1 MNKQFLR
8 NISICSIVLLILMS
22 AFAGV
27 GCVDQGDDTGATE
40 TAGEAATTGDSAS
53 GSIIIKGS
61 DTVLPLSQAEAED
74 FMMEN
79 PEASVTVI
87 GGGSGVGIAAL
98 IDGEVEIAMASR
110 LMKDSEIEN
119 AQANGID
126 PVRTQIAI
134 DGIAVIVNPDNP
146 VNELTFEQL
155 KGIYD
160 GSISNWEEVGGDNQE
175 IAVMSR
181 DSSSGTY
188 GYFQEEVL
196 LDEEYRQDAITQP
209 TTGAIVQEVSQNEG
223 AIGYIGFAYL
233 DESTKA
239 LSLDGGD
246 GFVEANPE
254 NIVSGDYPLA
264 RPLQYYT
271 NGEPEGLE
279 GEFIDFVLSPTG
291 QEIVSEIGYFPV
303 A

>member
-1 MNKQFLR
+1 MTKQFLR

-22 AFAGV
+22 AFTGI
-27 GCVDQGDDTGATE
+27 GCVDQEAD
-40 TAGEAATTGDSAS
+40 AGETENTEAGAS

-79 PEASVTVI
+79 PDASVTVI

-98 IDGEVEIAMASR
+98 VDGEVEIAMASR
-110 LMKDSEIEN
+110 LMKDSEIAE
-119 AQANGID
+119 AESNGIT
-126 PVRTQIAI
+126 PVKHEIAI
-134 DGIAVIVNPDNP
+134 DGIAVIVNPENP
-146 VNELTFEQL
+146 VNELTYDQL

-160 GSISNWEEVGGDNQE
+160 GSISNWADVGGDDRQ

-188 GYFQEEVL
+188 EYFKEEILV
-196 LDEEYRQDAITQP
+196 DEDYRSDALTQP
-209 TTGAIVQEVSQNEG
+209 TTGAIVQEVAQNPG

-233 DESTKA
+233 DDSTKA
-239 LSLDGGD
+239 VSLDGGD
-246 GFVEANPE
+246 GFVEATPE
-254 NIVSGDYPLA
+254 NIISGDYPLA

-271 NGEPEGLE
+271 NGEPEGLAA
-279 GEFIDFVLSPTG
+279 EFIDFVMSPIG